1 MSSASAATAAADC
14 RSRFTADPPRSLQ
27 KFRSTR
33 ERPIGPYAFLPYG
46 SFEPGSPFGSRAL
59 VIPIADAALFA
70 GSERRGGKRFEGVGS
85 RYAALP
91 RVPGGPCLRGLD
103 ASRPCRARYF
113 LFPFVALFSSTA
125 ACAAA
130 SRAIGTR
137 KGEALT

>member
-33 ERPIGPYAFLPYG
+33 ERPVAPYAFLPYG

-70 GSERRGGKRFEGVGS
+70 GSERRGGKTVEGWAADTPLCPVCPGS
-85 RYAALP
+85 L
-91 RVPGGPCLRGLD
+91 
-103 ASRPCRARYF
+103 
-113 LFPFVALFSSTA
+113 
-125 ACAAA
+125 AC
-130 SRAIGTR
+130 GV
-137 KGEALT
+137 